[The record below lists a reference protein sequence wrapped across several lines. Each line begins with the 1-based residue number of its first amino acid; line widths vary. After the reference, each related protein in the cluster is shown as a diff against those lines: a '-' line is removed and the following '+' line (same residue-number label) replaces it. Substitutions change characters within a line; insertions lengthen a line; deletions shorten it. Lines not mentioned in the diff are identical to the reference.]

1 MNHGGSKIVYESGS
15 DVSILTYGYMV
26 YPAIEAAKELKE
38 VHGINAR
45 VVNMYSLRPL
55 DEDTILKC
63 SQDSKFI
70 LTVEEHFKYG
80 GLHSLV
86 SQYLSQHNP
95 SKVLSI
101 SMTDYAE
108 SGTTEELVNK
118 YGLNSANIVKTTLG
132 NI

>member
-1 MNHGGSKIVYESGS
+1 MTLKDKSEGSYKTIG
-15 DVSILTYGYMV
+15 
-26 YPAIEAAKELKE
+26 EAAKELKE

>member
-1 MNHGGSKIVYESGS
+1 
-15 DVSILTYGYMV
+15 
-26 YPAIEAAKELKE
+26 
-38 VHGINAR
+38 
-45 VVNMYSLRPL
+45 MYSLRPL
-55 DEDTILKC
+55 DHGTILNC
-63 SQDSKFI
+63 SKDSNFI
-70 LTVEEHFKYG
+70 LTAEEHFKYG

-118 YGLNSANIVKTTLG
+118 YGLNSDNIVKTVLR